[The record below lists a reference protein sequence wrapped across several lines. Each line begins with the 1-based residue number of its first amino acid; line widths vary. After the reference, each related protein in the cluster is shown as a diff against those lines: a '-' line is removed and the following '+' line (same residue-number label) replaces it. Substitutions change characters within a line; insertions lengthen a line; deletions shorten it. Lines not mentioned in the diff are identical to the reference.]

1 VLALVLLAAAPGSL
15 TAAAISAALFGLGY
29 NVALTVQALWS
40 ARVFANRPSAG
51 LAAVMFLSAARSV
64 DRPASR
70 RGLADQAGMQAVF
83 AGATAPLAAAAIL
96 RPPGNVLEQA

>member
-51 LAAVMFLSAARSV
+51 LAAVMFLSAAGQLIVPLVAGVSPTRPGCKRCSPARPRLWPPPRS
-64 DRPASR
+64 
-70 RGLADQAGMQAVF
+70 
-83 AGATAPLAAAAIL
+83 
-96 RPPGNVLEQA
+96 